1 MKILG
6 LIPARGGS
14 RELPNK
20 NAKLLHGRSLVE
32 RAFDCGREAGVLD
45 RIILS
50 TDDAALRDSSRAH
63 GLDAPFLRPAEFA
76 RDDSP
81 MIDVAVHAL
90 EALAK
95 DGDEF
100 DAVLLLQPTSP
111 LRRPEHIRE
120 AVELLGDYD
129 SVCTVIP
136 VPQGYCPHY
145 LMKITEDGYLDYFLP
160 EGAKITRRQDVPPAW
175 KREGTIFLT
184 RTPVL
189 LEERSFY
196 GRRCRPLVMDPDD
209 SLNIDTPEDWDEAL
223 RRLSEIE
230 A

>member
-1 MKILG
+1 MRILG

-20 NAKLLHGRSLVE
+20 NAMLLHGRSLVE
-32 RAFDCGREAGVLD
+32 RAFDCGRESGVLD
-45 RIILS
+45 RLVLS
-50 TDDAALRDSSRAH
+50 TDDPALRDTTLAQGH
-63 GLDAPFLRPAEFA
+63 DAPFLRPAEFA

-90 EALAK
+90 ETLAAE
-95 DGDEF
+95 GDEF
-100 DAVLLLQPTSP
+100 DAMLLLQPTSP
-111 LRRPEHIRE
+111 LRTPDHIRE
-120 AVELLGDYD
+120 AVSLLPGHD

-145 LMKITEDGYLDYFLP
+145 LMKITEEGYLDYFLP
-160 EGAKITRRQDVPPAW
+160 EGANVTRRQDVPPAW

-184 RTPVL
+184 LTKVL

-196 GRRCRPLVMDPDD
+196 GKRCRPLVMDPED
-209 SLNIDTPEDWDEAL
+209 SLNIDSEEDWNEAL
-223 RRLSEIE
+223 RRLGEIE
-230 A
+230 G